1 MVTVGCTNVEE
12 ALEDIEYSRAA
23 IERRRPQI
31 GKRTSPNMN
40 QDAFG
45 K

>member
-1 MVTVGCTNVEE
+1 VGCTNVEE

-23 IERRRPQI
+23 IERRLPQI
-31 GKRTSPNMN
+31 GKRTSPNMK

-45 K
+45 QK